1 MKKNI
6 LKRDDEFKKYKTLKE
21 KRISEN
27 AKLNRTRA
35 PIQVFRTSAECNDV
49 LSAKHDQ
56 WKKNKLKA
64 DKRSAKGPRNL
75 GIPKAT
81 RSRKKQ
87 NLGYAAS

>member
-1 MKKNI
+1 MPRGWKKNAKDGSMKRREKVGGNSYKKKIVKKNI
-6 LKRDDEFKKYKTLKE
+6 LKRDEAKVDEFKKYKTLKE

-56 WKKNKLKA
+56 WWKKK
-64 DKRSAKGPRNL
+64 
-75 GIPKAT
+75 
-81 RSRKKQ
+81 
-87 NLGYAAS
+87 